1 MKFIA
6 DLHVHS
12 RYSRATARNLDLEN
26 LYIAAQLKGVTVV
39 GTGDFTYPAWFDE
52 ISEKLVAAEP
62 GLFKLKD
69 ELARH
74 CDTQVPE
81 SCRGT
86 VRFMLVTEISNI
98 YKKNGKTRKNHNLVF
113 APDIDFA
120 RQFSARLDKIGNIK
134 SDGRPILG
142 LDARDLLEIVLET
155 SDRAFLIPAHIW
167 TPWFSVLGSKSG
179 FDSLEECFEDLTP
192 HIFAVETGL
201 SSDPAM
207 NWRVSSLDGF
217 TLVSNSDAHSPLNLG
232 REANL
237 FNTQLSYPAI
247 KAAIETADS
256 EQFLGTFE
264 FYPEQGKYHVDGHRA
279 CNVSFWP
286 ETTLK
291 HNGQCPACGKLMTL
305 GVLYR
310 VEELADRQE
319 GQKPPNSAPYFS
331 TIQLEHLLS
340 EIFQVG
346 PGSRKIKQAY
356 QATLSKLGPEF
367 DILFNLDAAAI
378 EQAGIPLLA
387 EAVQRMRRREIDV
400 IPGYD
405 GEYGRVRIFKGNER
419 QALMGQQSLFKA
431 AIQQPPAASPTIKRR
446 SDLPSPE
453 SVISKKK
460 SLHPNQSVSNDFSRS
475 HLKNRILVQ
484 DRDGAEFQ
492 TAGIL
497 EYVEDLKRGTNP
509 AEKGG
514 KPKNIFEL
522 ASSQLSER
530 QRMAVEHPAG
540 PLLIVAGPGTG
551 KTRTLTMRIA
561 HLILRKNVSP
571 ANILAV
577 TFTRKAAQEMQQRLR
592 SILGDAHKL
601 PLVATFHSLCFKILN
616 ELKPETAV
624 AVIDEDDRQVFIRE
638 AVKRV
643 KAHGIRIS
651 QKAQTLM
658 NQIIAAKQQI
668 LNPDDLTQA
677 DHVTADAR
685 MLAEVYHRYQSLL
698 SIQGLNDYED
708 LIFKVVQLLE
718 RDPKAGT
725 KYRNQFQHVFVDEY
739 QDINHGQYRIVRALV
754 PGGSSDRNL
763 CVIGDPDQSIYG
775 FRGSDV
781 GYFTRFVEDYPGAA
795 VINLTRNYRSTAAIV
810 DAAFQVIKE
819 CRLHS
824 GDARTYSQ
832 KEGVRTISILELG
845 SAKAEAQ
852 AIARV
857 ISQMV
862 GGTGFHSIDTG
873 QVADANLV
881 SARSYREF
889 AVLVR
894 THSLLKTIAEVFEQE
909 GIPFQIASRQNS
921 VKRWG
926 LPELIS
932 VLKIIE
938 GCGSNLDLSIG
949 LSLFSVDLNKKATD
963 HFESWCYTNKF
974 SQQQGL
980 MHARRFPIPGL
991 SRTQQQ
997 KLIDFGE
1004 KLVSIKNETSA
1015 MTITEKLRYLAQ
1027 IPQLGVIV
1035 NTDFQSQEAL
1045 NRLLAL
1051 AEEFNN
1057 DTNEFLA
1064 GAALHTDTDA
1074 YLPAAERVALM
1085 TMHAAKGLEFPV
1097 VFIAGCEN
1105 DLIPLIHEG
1114 GSAEPADIAEE
1125 RRLFYVAMTR
1135 AMEQLYLTRAKKRT
1149 IYGKPMDR
1157 SLSPFVADIE
1167 IRLIKEES
1175 QEFKKKKK
1183 KETVQKQLKLF

>member
-52 ISEKLVAAEP
+52 ISEKLVEAEP

-74 CDTQVPE
+74 CDAQIPE
-81 SCRGT
+81 SCRGP

-113 APDIDFA
+113 APDMDIA
-120 RQFSARLDKIGNIK
+120 KQFSMRLDKIGNIK

-142 LDARDLLEIVLET
+142 LDARNLLEILLET
-155 SDRAFLIPAHIW
+155 SDQAFLIPAHIW

-179 FDSLEECFEDLTP
+179 FDSIEECFEDLTP
-192 HIFAVETGL
+192 HIFAIETGL

-207 NWRVSSLDGF
+207 NWRVISLDGF
-217 TLVSNSDAHSPLNLG
+217 TLVSNSDAHSPSNLG

-247 KAAIETADS
+247 KTALKTADPD
-256 EQFLGTFE
+256 QFLGTFE
-264 FYPEQGKYHVDGHRA
+264 FYPEQGKYHIDGHRA
-279 CNVSFWP
+279 CNISFWP

-291 HNGQCPACGKLMTL
+291 HDGQCPACGKPLTL

-310 VEELADRQE
+310 VEELADRKE
-319 GQKPPNSAPYFS
+319 GQKPSHSHPYFS
-331 TIQLEHLLS
+331 IIQLGHILS

-356 QATLSKLGPEF
+356 QTALNKLGSE
-367 DILFNLDAAAI
+367 FNLLHHLDIAAI

-405 GEYGRVRIFKGNER
+405 GEYGRVRIFKDDER
-419 QALMGQQSLFKA
+419 QLLMGQQSLFRASLPEPPVAKSKPKGKSELAAPKA
-431 AIQQPPAASPTIKRR
+431 PF
-446 SDLPSPE
+446 
-453 SVISKKK
+453 SKKAQ
-460 SLHPNQSVSNDFSRS
+460 LQPNRSTPADSFRS

-484 DRDGAEFQ
+484 DRGGAEFK

-497 EYVEDLKRGTNP
+497 EYGEDLKRGTN
-509 AEKGG
+509 KDIG
-514 KPKNIFEL
+514 PKDVFAM
-522 ASSQLSER
+522 ASSQLDDA
-530 QRMAVEHPAG
+530 QRLAVEHSHG
-540 PLLIVAGPGTG
+540 TLLIVAGPGTG
-551 KTRTLTMRIA
+551 KTRTLTLRIA
-561 HLILRKNVSP
+561 HLIMQKSISP
-571 ANILAV
+571 TTILAI
-577 TFTRKAAQEMQQRLR
+577 TFTRQAAKEMRQRLQA
-592 SILGDAHKL
+592 ILGDVNRM

-616 ELKPETAV
+616 ELKPEGAGS
-624 AVIDEDDRQVFIRE
+624 VIDEDDRHSLIRE
-638 AVKRV
+638 AIKQVKDQ
-643 KAHGIRIS
+643 GIRVS
-651 QKAQTLM
+651 QNAKNILD
-658 NQIIAAKQQI
+658 QIIAAKQQI
-668 LNPDDLTQA
+668 LRPDDLTQA
-677 DHVTADAR
+677 DPVTVDDR
-685 MLAEVYHRYQSLL
+685 TLAEVYHRYQQLL
-698 SIQGLNDYED
+698 SIQGLNDFED
-708 LIFKVVQLLE
+708 LIFKVVELLE
-718 RDPKAGT
+718 TDQKLA
-725 KYRNQFQHVFVDEY
+725 KKFHDQFRHVFVDEY

-754 PGGSSDRNL
+754 PRGSSNRNL

-781 GYFTRFVEDYPGAA
+781 GYFTLFVDDYPEAA
-795 VINLTRNYRSTAAIV
+795 VIHLTRNYRSTVAIV
-810 DAAFQVIKE
+810 DAAFQVIKQW
-819 CRLHS
+819 RVHS
-824 GDARTYSQ
+824 SDVRTYSQ
-832 KEGVRTISILELG
+832 TEGIQTISILELAG
-845 SAKAEAQ
+845 AKAEAL

-857 ISQMV
+857 IAQMV

-894 THSLLKTIAEVFEQE
+894 THQQLKIIGEVFEQE

-921 VKRWG
+921 VKRRG
-926 LPELIS
+926 LSELIS
-932 VLKIIE
+932 VLKILE
-938 GCGSNLDLSIG
+938 EYGSDLDLNNS
-949 LSLFSVDLNKKATD
+949 LSLLCVDLNKKSAD
-963 HFESWCYTNKF
+963 HFKSWCYTKKF
-974 SQQQGL
+974 AHLQGL
-980 MHARRFPIPGL
+980 VHARRFPIPGL
-991 SRTQQQ
+991 SRSEQQ

-1004 KLVSIKNETSA
+1004 RLASVKNEISSMA
-1015 MTITEKLRYLAQ
+1015 ITEKLRYLAQ
-1027 IPQLGVIV
+1027 IPQLSAIV
-1035 NTDFQSQEAL
+1035 NTEFQSREAF
-1045 NRLLAL
+1045 NHLLAFAEDFRDNL
-1051 AEEFNN
+1051 A
-1057 DTNEFLA
+1057 EFLA

-1074 YLPAAERVALM
+1074 YLPAAEKVALM

-1097 VFIAGCEN
+1097 VFIAGCEK
-1105 DLIPLIHEG
+1105 DLIPLNREG
-1114 GSAEPADIAEE
+1114 AEPADIAEE

-1135 AMEQLYLTRAKKRT
+1135 AMEQLYLTRAKKRS
-1149 IYGKPMDR
+1149 IYGKLLDR

-1167 IRLIKEES
+1167 ARL
-1175 QEFKKKKK
+1175 KKDDSPKLKKIKK
-1183 KETVQKQLKLF
+1183 KEAGQKQLKLF